1 MINMFIDKDSIQV
14 IVGSTTYN
22 LKTYLLEAKYGYHKL
37 WGDDTGRNL
46 AGTFSGTFKGI
57 YPKITMQF
65 RRLNK
70 SEVEYLAPMLDSP
83 YQSVRYYDP
92 RKKAY
97 VTMQTYSN
105 DWEMTNKNIINS
117 NKKAEGFSWAL
128 ISRRK
133 RS

>member
-1 MINMFIDKDSIQV
+1 MFIDVNSIQV

-46 AGTFSGTFKGI
+46 AGTFSGTFKGV
-57 YPKITMQF
+57 YPKITLQF
-65 RRLNK
+65 RKLNK

-105 DWEMTNKNIINS
+105 DWEMTNKTIINS
-117 NKKAEGFSWAL
+117 YRKAEGFSWAL
-128 ISRRK
+128 ISTKK
-133 RS
+133 RL

>member
-46 AGTFSGTFKGI
+46 AGTFSGTFKGV
-57 YPKITMQF
+57 YPKITLQF
-65 RRLNK
+65 RKLTK

-83 YQSVRYYDP
+83 YQSVRYYDAN
-92 RKKAY
+92 KKAY

>member
-1 MINMFIDKDSIQV
+1 MIIMFIDVNSIQV

-46 AGTFSGTFKGI
+46 AGTFSGTFKGV
-57 YPKITMQF
+57 YPKITLQF
-65 RRLNK
+65 RKLTK
-70 SEVEYLAPMLDSP
+70 AEAEYLAPMLDSP
-83 YQSVRYYDP
+83 YQSVRYYDAN
-92 RKKAY
+92 KKAY
-97 VTMQTYSN
+97 ITMQTYSN

>member
-1 MINMFIDKDSIQV
+1 MFIDKDSIQV
-14 IVGSTTYN
+14 IVGNTTYN

-46 AGTFSGTFKGI
+46 AGTFSGTFKGV
-57 YPKITMQF
+57 YPKITLQF
-65 RRLNK
+65 RKLNK

-105 DWEMTNKNIINS
+105 DWEMTNKTIIN
-117 NKKAEGFSWAL
+117 NYRKAEGFSWAL
-128 ISRRK
+128 ISTKK
-133 RS
+133 RL